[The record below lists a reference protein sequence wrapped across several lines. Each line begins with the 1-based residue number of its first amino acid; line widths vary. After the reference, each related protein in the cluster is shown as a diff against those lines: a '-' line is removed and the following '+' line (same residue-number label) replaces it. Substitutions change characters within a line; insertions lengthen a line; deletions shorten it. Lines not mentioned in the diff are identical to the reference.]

1 MSDDDITPATESDTE
16 QIARLVKGAKIGLFT
31 TVNADGQLVSR
42 PLGVQGEFDGE
53 LWFFSQDPSPK
64 TEDIRA
70 NPSVNVAF
78 ESSKGYLS
86 VAGSAAVVH
95 DAAKVDE
102 FWSPSAEAWFP
113 AGREDPSI
121 ALIRVRAESV
131 ELWATEDPK
140 PVVLLKVAAAAI
152 RGGQPDIGENRTVSF
167 DESPSSN

>member
-1 MSDDDITPATESDTE
+1 MTDDITTPATTSDIE
-16 QIARLVKGAKIGLFT
+16 QIARLVKSAKIGLFT
-31 TVNADGQLVSR
+31 TVNTDGQLVSR

-64 TEDIRA
+64 TDDIRA

-86 VAGSAAVVH
+86 VAGSAEVVH
-95 DAAKVDE
+95 NDAKIDE
-102 FWSPSAEAWFP
+102 FWGAHAEAWFP
-113 AGREDPSI
+113 EGREDPSV
-121 ALIRVRAESV
+121 ALIRVVAESV

-167 DESPSSN
+167 E